1 MNKLEQLTQKIN
13 FLENETDGLGMPIDN
28 EILKTVALLNLLG
41 FSTHQSCHGHLNVDN
56 HGLPYAWVNF
66 KTPTEKEFSDEHNDP
81 FAFKSH
87 WYFQFL
93 EETHQH
99 AETETRKRYN
109 IPQNKEINFS
119 NKEIERYFDESLSKT
134 RKEHRDYES
143 YLEALDKIK
152 KERKVVYQKI
162 KTLMSEFSSST
173 KIPLTEFTIKE
184 TLRIDFISEK
194 DYKKKKKKK
203 LSLDEKFLIFK
214 SSLEKLKLFE
224 KFLFEKWNN
233 V

>member
-1 MNKLEQLTQKIN
+1 MKKSNELKQKLVFFKNQ
-13 FLENETDGLGMPIDN
+13 TDRLGMPIDS
-28 EILKTVALLNLLG
+28 EILKTVTLLNLLG
-41 FSTHQSCHGHLNVDN
+41 FPTRQSCHGHLHINDKE
-56 HGLPYAWVNF
+56 GLPYAWVNF

-194 DYKKKKKKK
+194 DYKKKKK